1 MKKFFFAPSESLT
14 LRHLLLITVIMGAL
28 EDVITNHFLHRN
40 QTGMHSNGDI
50 MRKDRK
56 LVIGG
61 IVISYLEI
69 SKDSN
74 WAAWGHFLEHP
85 VTEKIQC

>member
-1 MKKFFFAPSESLT
+1 
-14 LRHLLLITVIMGAL
+14 MGAL

-40 QTGMHSNGDI
+40 QTGMQSNGDK

-56 LVIGG
+56 LVIVG
-61 IVISYLEI
+61 IVISNLEKI
-69 SKDSN
+69 SRDSN

-85 VTEKIQC
+85 VTEKNLMLMVEYDQKWLNMA

>member
-1 MKKFFFAPSESLT
+1 
-14 LRHLLLITVIMGAL
+14 MGAL

-40 QTGMHSNGDI
+40 QTGMQSNGDK

-61 IVISYLEI
+61 IVISNLEKI
-69 SKDSN
+69 SRDSN

-85 VTEKIQC
+85 VTEKEIQC